1 MGVSPRQSG
10 PLQNLQRAMLLIL
23 LCNGEH
29 EELPTA
35 RPQQEEMVPI
45 GSWGWE
51 ELQRWPP
58 TNHSPTVSTRATER
72 IPTFCSHS
80 NMGVWMS
87 TTISEVRVKL
97 RGVATFWCVNRWTRS
112 WMYHQGSYEN
122 SSMVTKTSAGIDSLP
137 YRMGGA
143 LQNIPQNS
151 LGSIWMVTSRSRNG
165 LCFIPQRPGPWT
177 PSQLFTLVPF
187 AVANSGY
194 TGCLGISWRSVISG
208 WFMWRRKARFSHLRL
223 LPYGA
228 FLSISYLSL
237 GWHLGHFLLQL
248 AFSNSSQR
256 PGRSATAEGQAM
268 LDWDKV
274 HWLGR
279 CAQGPWGQWEVRFI

>member
-35 RPQQEEMVPI
+35 RPQQEEMAPI

-58 TNHSPTVSTRATER
+58 TNHSPTVSTRASER

-112 WMYHQGSYEN
+112 WMYHQGSYKN
-122 SSMVTKTSAGIDSLP
+122 SSMVTKTSAD
-137 YRMGGA
+137 
-143 LQNIPQNS
+143 
-151 LGSIWMVTSRSRNG
+151 
-165 LCFIPQRPGPWT
+165 
-177 PSQLFTLVPF
+177 
-187 AVANSGY
+187 
-194 TGCLGISWRSVISG
+194 
-208 WFMWRRKARFSHLRL
+208 RFSTV
-223 LPYGA
+223 
-228 FLSISYLSL
+228 
-237 GWHLGHFLLQL
+237 Q
-248 AFSNSSQR
+248 N
-256 PGRSATAEGQAM
+256 
-268 LDWDKV
+268 
-274 HWLGR
+274 GR
-279 CAQGPWGQWEVRFI
+279 CLTKHTPKLPWKHMNGDQQKQKRALLYSSTHRPLDS